1 MAREDV
7 GLSDL
12 LGMGATS
19 AALLVVLGAAG
30 WFLDRL
36 LATSPVF
43 LMVGLALG
51 IVAACCYTIAQFR
64 KYTSN

>member
-12 LGMGATS
+12 LGMGA
-19 AALLVVLGAAG
+19 AAAAVLVVISAVG

-36 LATSPVF
+36 FSTSPV
-43 LMVGLALG
+43 LLLVGIALG
-51 IVAACCYTIAQFR
+51 IAAACAYTIAQFR
-64 KYTSN
+64 KYMSN